1 MTVDVQ
7 IVPEPGTV
15 TGIEFIPDLDLLSEG
30 ECSCAAGDDNP
41 F

>member
-1 MTVDVQ
+1 MSVDVQ
-7 IVPEPGTV
+7 IAPELETEI
-15 TGIEFIPDLDLLSEG
+15 GIDFIPNLDLLSEG